1 MPVTATE
8 PKRLSDLLKVTENQL
23 WDANYMTKTVTVNE
37 ASAEDYEIGT
47 LLGQVTASGKYKI
60 WDSTLNDGAETLA
73 AIVLENVSIPATTDT
88 QVLVAVRGPA
98 TVGSKAL
105 VLNGETLAD
114 ATAGLEALNP
124 PIVVADQI

>member
-23 WDANYMTKTVTVNE
+23 WDAGYMTKTVTVNE
-37 ASAEDYEIGT
+37 ASAEEYVIGT
-47 LLGQVTASGKYKI
+47 LLGQVTADGKYKI
-60 WDSTLNDGAETLA
+60 WDSSLVDGAETLA
-73 AIVLENVSIPATTDT
+73 AVVLENVSIPATTDT

>member
-60 WDSTLNDGAETLA
+60 WDSALNDGAETLA